1 MGRQTEAFKKM
12 HPEQFSD
19 SKIIQ
24 KGKLD
29 RNFLGQYRTEK

>member
-1 MGRQTEAFKKM
+1 MSRQKEVFKKM

-19 SKIIQ
+19 SKTIK

-29 RNFLGQYRTEK
+29 RDFLDFYLRL